1 MYFWHSRN
9 LSDIHHG
16 LQEAAGSRAEEAIG
30 DQNYIRLDNF
40 LFLSDNQV
48 GQSGSSPMVYPL
60 MAERMNE
67 TNGRSDHLPSDN
79 LKDVLS

>member
-1 MYFWHSRN
+1 MYFWHVFLACISGMYFWHSRN

-48 GQSGSSPMVYPL
+48 GQSGSSPPASYP
-60 MAERMNE
+60 MDGSVDDKE
-67 TNGRSDHLPSDN
+67 
-79 LKDVLS
+79 VLT